1 MMTVDRDQ
9 IFADLRQR
17 LEAFNKA
24 GLTLTEATD
33 IAADLSIDSVAVMD
47 LIMEIEDKYDISSPM
62 NALSEMRTIGD
73 LVQAIVASVEGT

>member
-33 IAADLSIDSVAVMD
+33 IAADLTIDSVAVMD
-47 LIMEIEDKYDISSPM
+47 LIMEIEDKYDISIPM

>member
-1 MMTVDRDQ
+1 MTIDRDQ
-9 IFADLRQR
+9 IFTDLLAR

-24 GLTLTEATD
+24 GVTLTAATD

-47 LIMEIEDKYDISSPM
+47 LIMEIEDKYDISIPM

-73 LVQAIVASVEGT
+73 LVQAVVTAVESG

>member
-1 MMTVDRDQ
+1 MAIDRDQ
-9 IFADLRQR
+9 IFDDLRQR

-47 LIMEIEDKYDISSPM
+47 LIMEIEDKYDISIPM
-62 NALSEMRTIGD
+62 NSLSEMRTIGD
-73 LVQAIVASVEGT
+73 LDQAIVASGEGS